1 MTISELD
8 RIVRRLQEMDL
19 SVEEQNLLNG
29 WLNLFDSD
37 INTAITFAE
46 KIKEASQ
53 V

>member
-8 RIVRRLQEMDL
+8 RIVRRLQEMNL
-19 SVEEQNLLNG
+19 SIAEQKLLNA
-29 WLNLFDSD
+29 WMNLFDSD